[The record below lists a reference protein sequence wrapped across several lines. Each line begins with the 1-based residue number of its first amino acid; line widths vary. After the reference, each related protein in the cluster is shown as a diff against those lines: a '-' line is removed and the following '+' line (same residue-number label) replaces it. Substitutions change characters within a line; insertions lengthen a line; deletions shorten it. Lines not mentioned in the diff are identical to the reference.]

1 MSSSHFEH
9 QTVSDLDTTKH
20 PAPSTGAPRWYAP
33 VGVIQG
39 FRAPAS
45 ETRDQQVLRA
55 IGVPYAYANRHQEPR
70 RLTELPEGS
79 ITVADTPGPTCPQRP
94 SPVSKK
100 IAPHAESRRHD
111 EHCQHVAVTVPDGTS
126 PEAKLPVMVWI
137 HGGANI
143 AGGGDIPRF
152 NPSQMVAEHGVIV
165 ASLTF
170 RLGAYGFLG
179 GGADR
184 GEGVPPANLG
194 LMDIREG
201 LAWIRENISA
211 FGGDPDQITVFGQSA
226 GADLI
231 LSIMVAEGMAKRE
244 ATAVG
249 KPYAPPFRRAILQ
262 SLPFGFLGGQAA
274 MYDAMIDA
282 AGPIDGATSHED
294 IAAAEE
300 RATEA
305 ARPFKNGEAMPWGV
319 RYGAAPL
326 PDKSLSDDALAAIA
340 PDIDILLGHTPREA
354 ALFFN
359 DAKEAA
365 RLKKVPAVGGQLYE
379 RAMRFFTKATYGG
392 SAKFA
397 KKWVAAGGSALHYTL
412 DWGARDNPYRSAH
425 TCDLP
430 LLLGDAETWRDSVLL
445 EGKSWLDVAKDR
457 RAMQAIWT
465 QFAKTGAVA
474 ESVLRTADFLK
485 VDKVE

>member
-1 MSSSHFEH
+1 
-9 QTVSDLDTTKH
+9 
-20 PAPSTGAPRWYAP
+20 
-33 VGVIQG
+33 
-39 FRAPAS
+39 
-45 ETRDQQVLRA
+45 
-55 IGVPYAYANRHQEPR
+55 
-70 RLTELPEGS
+70 
-79 ITVADTPGPTCPQRP
+79 
-94 SPVSKK
+94 
-100 IAPHAESRRHD
+100 
-111 EHCQHVAVTVPDGTS
+111 
-126 PEAKLPVMVWI
+126 
-137 HGGANI
+137 
-143 AGGGDIPRF
+143 
-152 NPSQMVAEHGVIV
+152 
-165 ASLTF
+165 
-170 RLGAYGFLG
+170 
-179 GGADR
+179 
-184 GEGVPPANLG
+184 
-194 LMDIREG
+194 
-201 LAWIRENISA
+201 
-211 FGGDPDQITVFGQSA
+211 PDQITVFGQSA

-231 LSIMVAEGMAKRE
+231 LSIMVAEGMAKRQ

-262 SLPFGFLGGQAA
+262 SLPFGFLGGHGP

-282 AGPIDGATSHED
+282 AGPIGGDDDHES

-326 PDKSLSDDALAAIA
+326 PDESLSDDALAAIA

-485 VDKVE
+485 VDKVG